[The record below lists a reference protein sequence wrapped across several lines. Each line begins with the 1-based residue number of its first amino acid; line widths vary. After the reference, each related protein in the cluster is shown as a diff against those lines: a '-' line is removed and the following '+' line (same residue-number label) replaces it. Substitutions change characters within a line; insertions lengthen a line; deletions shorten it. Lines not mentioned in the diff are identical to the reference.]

1 MPQFSV
7 DSEIARASTISKRF
21 YTDPGVFE
29 ESKDR
34 IFARSWQWVADTDVV
49 KVPGQVYPFTIL
61 DGCLSEPALLTR
73 DTEDQL
79 HCISNVCTHRG
90 NIVCEGPGNER
101 FLRCRYHG
109 KRFGLDGCF
118 QSMPEFEGAEGFPS
132 PADSL
137 PKIPFGVW
145 DNQIFASLDPICSL
159 EEWIAPMIERVGWLP
174 LNLFQPEPSRGRDY
188 MVKANWALYVD
199 NYLEGFHI
207 PFIHADLNAVIDYG
221 NYTVETFRYC
231 NLQLAVSKGADD
243 VFDLPKN
250 SPDYGRA
257 ISAYYFWIFPNLMFN
272 FYPWG
277 LSINVVRPL
286 AHNLTKISFIPY
298 VWDASKLGRGAGAA
312 LDRVEREDEAV
323 VEMVQRGLHSRFYE
337 KGRFS
342 PARENGTHHFHTLLS
357 EFMG

>member
-1 MPQFSV
+1 MPQFPV
-7 DSEIARASTISKRF
+7 DSKIARASTISKRF

-29 ESKDR
+29 EAKDR

-73 DTEDQL
+73 DTDDRL
-79 HCISNVCTHRG
+79 HCVSNVCTHRG
-90 NIVCEGPGNER
+90 NIVCEGPGNKR

-137 PKIPFGVW
+137 PKIPFGIW
-145 DNQIFASLDPICSL
+145 DNQIFTSLDPICPL

-174 LNLFQPEPSRGRDY
+174 LDLFQPEPSRGRDY

-221 NYTVETFRYC
+221 SYTVETFRYC

-243 VFDLPKN
+243 VFDLPKD

-257 ISAYYFWIFPNLMFN
+257 ISAYYFWVFPNLMFN

-277 LSINVVRPL
+277 LSINVIRPL

-342 PARENGTHHFHTLLS
+342 PARESGTHHFHTLLS

>member
-1 MPQFSV
+1 MPQFPV
-7 DSEIARASTISKRF
+7 DSNIARASTISKAF
-21 YTDPGVFE
+21 YTDPDVFE
-29 ESKDR
+29 ASKDR

-73 DTEDQL
+73 DTDDQL
-79 HCISNVCTHRG
+79 HCLSNVCTHRG

-137 PKIPFGVW
+137 PKIPFGIW
-145 DNQIFASLDPICSL
+145 DNQIFTSLDPICSL

-174 LNLFQPEPSRGRDY
+174 LSLFQPEPSRGRDY

-243 VFDLPKN
+243 VFDLPKD

-257 ISAYYFWIFPNLMFN
+257 ISAYYFWVFPNLMFN